1 MDKPKLYLETS
12 MFSFYY
18 EERTTGLYLKW
29 KTQVHEI
36 FDLIKRGEFEPYS
49 SRYSLEEIGNES
61 KKIKREQM
69 LNLMPEYDIK
79 ILDPTEEAERLADK
93 YIEKQVLSPIHL
105 VDVQHIAIA
114 VVNGLD
120 YIVSMNFRH
129 LARLWTNDRVRTV
142 SFDESYKPIFIY
154 KPEEVL
160 KLYENRKR
168 LQK

>member
-18 EERTTGLYLKW
+18 EERTSGSYPKW
-29 KTQVHEI
+29 RKQVHEI
-36 FDLIKRGEFEPYS
+36 FSLIKLGEYKPYS

-61 KKIKREQM
+61 NKVKRGQM
-69 LNLMPEYDIK
+69 LNLMLEYDIE
-79 ILDPTEEAERLADK
+79 ILNPTEEAERLANK
-93 YIEKQVLSPIHL
+93 YIEKQVLSSAHL

-120 YIVSMNFRH
+120 YIVSMNFNH

-142 SFDESYKPIFIY
+142 SIDESYKPIFIY

-160 KLYENRKR
+160 KLYENRQR
-168 LQK
+168 LPK